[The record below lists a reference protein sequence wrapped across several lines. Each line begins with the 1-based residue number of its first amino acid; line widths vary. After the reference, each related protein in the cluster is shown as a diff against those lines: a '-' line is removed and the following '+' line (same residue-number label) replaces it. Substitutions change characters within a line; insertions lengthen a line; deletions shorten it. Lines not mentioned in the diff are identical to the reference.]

1 MQAYEMEHQQPL
13 IVNEEIRKHSTE
25 IVQLIVESFEA
36 DYVIV
41 TSEEWPGD

>member
-1 MQAYEMEHQQPL
+1 MFAYEMEHQQPL
-13 IVNEEIRKHSTE
+13 KVNKEIHKYSDE
-25 IVQLIVESFEA
+25 ITQLSIESFEA